1 MPAPSSLGLTLLWDM
16 ETLTDDGKMKDLSGN
31 GFHGTVAG
39 TVSKQGK
46 VSLCRAFPSGDNV
59 AVTTSPLAGTSNFT
73 MAAWYKPTSE
83 TRPTAL
89 TIGTNIP
96 TSHAISYGDLGYLNG
111 ETKKFQFLGTIGG
124 GAKVAMKYTTY
135 ATGAFHHVA
144 MTYDGVTLIGYIDGS
159 LATSLAT
166 TGTYTFR
173 GASVG
178 SSAGVPMMWIDE
190 FRLYNRALSAS
201 EILDLYLSVDRN
213 DLHDPLAD
221 MLRDWKRKWRTIL
234 PRD

>member
-96 TSHAISYGDLGYLNG
+96 
-111 ETKKFQFLGTIGG
+111 KIG
-124 GAKVAMKYTTY
+124 
-135 ATGAFHHVA
+135 
-144 MTYDGVTLIGYIDGS
+144 
-159 LATSLAT
+159 
-166 TGTYTFR
+166 
-173 GASVG
+173 
-178 SSAGVPMMWIDE
+178 
-190 FRLYNRALSAS
+190 
-201 EILDLYLSVDRN
+201 
-213 DLHDPLAD
+213 
-221 MLRDWKRKWRTIL
+221 
-234 PRD
+234 